1 MIATKIL
8 VIEDELNIRESLAE
22 LLELK
27 DYEVITAKNGQEGI
41 IRAIQHIP
49 DLILCD
55 VMMPIFDGYQVLALI
70 RKNKN
75 LANTPFLFLTAKTSK
90 EDIREGMSLG
100 ADDYLTKPFTG
111 KELFNAVEVRLSRS
125 TDQGQALKRK
135 LKHFSNQFSAANY
148 HEINTPLTGVISTS
162 RFLLDNFDSMEMK
175 DIREMLQIVVD
186 SGQRLHRT
194 FNNTTLGNRI
204 LMAKLS
210 EDDAQIAN
218 FAKGITHNPSQI
230 LEGIMAEII
239 QKYNREENI
248 VASISKVESDLAI
261 PQEYFEKIVF
271 EVLDNAF
278 KFSETSSLVNFTAK
292 STSDGY
298 EVTIIDYGRGF
309 KTGATRKIDAF
320 QQFDRLYYEQ
330 QGSGIGLFLAK
341 SLTEINGGSFLIKSE
356 FGKFTR
362 VKMTFNVV

>member
-1 MIATKIL
+1 MISTKIL

-27 DYEVITAKNGQEGI
+27 NYEVVTAKNGQEGI
-41 IRAIQHIP
+41 IRAIQHLP

-100 ADDYLTKPFTG
+100 ADDYLTKPFTS

-135 LKHFSNQFSAANY
+135 LEHFSTQFSASNY

-162 RFLLDNFDSMEMK
+162 RFLLDNFSSMKET
-175 DIREMLQIVVD
+175 DIREMLQMVVH

-194 FNNTTLGNRI
+194 FNNTILGNRI

-210 EDDAQIAN
+210 GEITN
-218 FAKGITHNPSQI
+218 LSTFAKGVTNFPCQI
-230 LEGIMAEII
+230 LDDIVTEII
-239 QKYNREENI
+239 NKYNRKQDI
-248 VASISKVESDLAI
+248 TVSIAKIESGLAI
-261 PQEYFEKIVF
+261 PKEYFEKVIF
-271 EVLDNAF
+271 EILDNAF
-278 KFSETSSLVNFTAK
+278 KFSNAGSPIHFTAEI
-292 STSDGY
+292 TSNGY
-298 EVTIIDYGRGF
+298 EITIVDNGRGF
-309 KTGATRKIDAF
+309 KTGAIRKIDAF
-320 QQFDRLYYEQ
+320 QQFDRIYYEQ

-341 SLTEINGGSFLIKSE
+341 SLIEINEGSFVIKSE

-362 VKMTFNVV
+362 VKMVFKIV